1 MWKLVR
7 STLAY
12 HLKALLW
19 AWLAAL
25 LLSEIGLLILAIVS
39 LYLVSAEDRERRL
52 LLHLPLPVT
61 RRQVGWARVVFPTLV
76 FLPGAVAAV
85 LFASGVLWLVLPLGI
100 PYGGGVPIAE
110 VVRDQLVI
118 VAVLLFFL
126 QLLLLLGELNLWGT
140 GRGLPRLLL
149 ALLGLVAV
157 LALALA
163 AWLLLASSGSYLLVV
178 LGTVGLAVALMT
190 ITVALFEQHP
200 SFASRLAAGAG

>member
-7 STLAY
+7 SSLSY

-19 AWLAAL
+19 AWLVAI
-25 LLSEIGLLILAIVS
+25 LLSEVGLLILAIVS
-39 LYLVSAEDRERRL
+39 LYLLSAEDKERRL

-61 RRQVGWARVVFPTLV
+61 RLQVGWARVVFPSLV
-76 FLPGAVAAV
+76 FLPGAMAAQ
-85 LFASGVLWLVLPLGI
+85 LFAWGVLRLIFPLGI
-100 PYGGGVPIAE
+100 PSGGRVPVAE
-110 VVRDQLVI
+110 AVRDQLVI

-126 QLLLLLGELNLWGT
+126 QLMLMLGELNLWGT

-163 AWLLLASSGSYLLVV
+163 LVAWLLLASSGSYLVVV
-178 LGTVGLAVALMT
+178 LGTIGLAVVLMG
-190 ITVALFEQHP
+190 ITVALFEQRP
-200 SFASRLAAGAG
+200 SFASRLGH